1 MSAISVIG
9 SNYEFLV
16 DRQDLCDLLVKT
28 GCRVFI
34 DKDTATC
41 VIKATNTFP
50 MIHQLSAN
58 QMQSKILSM
67 RSASIVDVQTEFI
80 LFSDLAELDLY
91 YRKKQHY
98 YAQLDICKHY
108 LNSVNDALSQ
118 VEISDTADLL
128 RFFELSRK
136 HDTVEEYI
144 LTICKKLQCLRKD

>member
-16 DRQDLCDLLVKT
+16 DRQDLCDLLVKA

-34 DKDTATC
+34 DNDTSTC
-41 VIKATNTFP
+41 MIKATNTFP
-50 MIHQLSAN
+50 MTHQLSAN
-58 QMQSKILSM
+58 QMQSKMLSM
-67 RSASIVDVQTEFI
+67 RSASTVDVQTEFI
-80 LFSDLAELDLY
+80 LFSDLY

-144 LTICKKLQCLRKD
+144 LTIYRKLQCLRKD

>member
-1 MSAISVIG
+1 MSAINVIG

-34 DKDTATC
+34 DNDTATC

-50 MIHQLSAN
+50 MTHQLSAN
-58 QMQSKILSM
+58 QMQSKMLNM

-80 LFSDLAELDLY
+80 LFSDLAELDLC

-128 RFFELSRK
+128 RFFELNRK
-136 HDTVEEYI
+136 HDTVEDYI
-144 LTICKKLQCLRKD
+144 LTIYRKLQCLRKD

>member
-16 DRQDLCDLLVKT
+16 DRQDLCDLLLKT
-28 GCRVFI
+28 GCMVFI
-34 DKDTATC
+34 DKDTSTC
-41 VIKATNTFP
+41 VIKATNTFT
-50 MIHQLSAN
+50 MVHQLSAN
-58 QMQSKILSM
+58 QIQSKMLSM

-80 LFSDLAELDLY
+80 LFSDLAELDLC

-118 VEISDTADLL
+118 VEMSDTADLL

-136 HDTVEEYI
+136 HDTVEDYI
-144 LTICKKLQCLRKD
+144 LTIYRKLQCLRKD

>member
-34 DKDTATC
+34 DKDTSTC

-50 MIHQLSAN
+50 MTHQLSAN

-98 YAQLDICKHY
+98 YAQLDICRHY
-108 LNSVNDALSQ
+108 LNSVNDTLSQ

>member
-1 MSAISVIG
+1 MSAINVIG

-34 DKDTATC
+34 DTDTSTC
-41 VIKATNTFP
+41 VIKATNTFS
-50 MIHQLSAN
+50 MAHQLSAN
-58 QMQSKILSM
+58 QMQSKMLSM

-80 LFSDLAELDLY
+80 LFSDLAELDLC

-108 LNSVNDALSQ
+108 LNSVDDALSQ

-136 HDTVEEYI
+136 HDTVEDYI
-144 LTICKKLQCLRKD
+144 LTIYRKLQCLRKD

>member
-1 MSAISVIG
+1 MSAINVIG

-16 DRQDLCDLLVKT
+16 DRQDLCNLLVKT

-34 DKDTATC
+34 DTDTATC
-41 VIKATNTFP
+41 VVKATNTFP
-50 MIHQLSAN
+50 MTHQLSAN
-58 QMQSKILSM
+58 QMQSKILNM

-80 LFSDLAELDLY
+80 LFSDLAELDLC

-108 LNSVNDALSQ
+108 LNSVDDALSQ

-136 HDTVEEYI
+136 HDTVEDYI
-144 LTICKKLQCLRKD
+144 LTIYRKLQCLRKD